1 MISQENK
8 LKFRN
13 ILTMII
19 IGIGFGATYNFLF
32 YPHNFTEFA
41 EAIFISIIIGFML
54 GMVEEFL
61 LKVFFQRISFYKV
74 LLIRTIL
81 YSFLT
86 CIILS
91 FVLSIEIAYD
101 KQLSYVNALKFYFLS
116 PFFKRDYLFSI
127 TFIFMIILI
136 VQVVQIIGLT
146 NLIRLI
152 TGQYHKPREVRRIF
166 MFIDLNDS
174 TTIAERL
181 GNEQY
186 SSFVKECINDISD
199 AIILNGG
206 EIYQY
211 VGDEVSVVWSL
222 GGRIDRCLDCFFKI
236 QLIIDGKREQY
247 LSRYGIVPQFKAAA
261 HLGMVL
267 LTEVGKFKKELVYHG
282 DVVNTTFRIIEQC
295 RELNKEF
302 LISEDLMAILNESGY
317 DIAAQ
322 GEIPLRGKTQKMNLY
337 GISQREHI
345 I

>member
-1 MISQENK
+1 
-8 LKFRN
+8 
-13 ILTMII
+13 
-19 IGIGFGATYNFLF
+19 
-32 YPHNFTEFA
+32 
-41 EAIFISIIIGFML
+41 
-54 GMVEEFL
+54 
-61 LKVFFQRISFYKV
+61 
-74 LLIRTIL
+74 
-81 YSFLT
+81 
-86 CIILS
+86 
-91 FVLSIEIAYD
+91 
-101 KQLSYVNALKFYFLS
+101 
-116 PFFKRDYLFSI
+116 
-127 TFIFMIILI
+127 
-136 VQVVQIIGLT
+136 
-146 NLIRLI
+146 
-152 TGQYHKPREVRRIF
+152 

-222 GGRIDRCLDCFFKI
+222 GGRIERCLDCFFKI

-247 LSRYGIVPQFKAAA
+247 LSRYGIVPQFKAGA

-282 DVVNTTFRIIEQC
+282 DVVNTTFRIVEQC
-295 RELNKEF
+295 RELNSEF